1 MSYVIAY
8 LISLVLFT
16 MVDLIWLGV
25 VAKGFY
31 RSQLGAM
38 MADQINIGAAVAFY
52 LIYPVGLVA
61 FAVAPSL
68 HSGAWMD
75 AAARGALLGLVAYAA
90 YDLTNLATLRDWP
103 LPLTLV
109 DMLWGTTLSA
119 LTAVS
124 TVWLARF
131 L

>member
-1 MSYVIAY
+1 MTYVIAY
-8 LISLVLFT
+8 LTSLVLFT
-16 MVDLIWLGV
+16 VGDLIWLGV

-31 RSQLGAM
+31 RRQLGAL
-38 MADQINIGAAVAFY
+38 MADPVNLWAAAAFY
-52 LIYPVGLVA
+52 LIYSFGLVV
-61 FAVAPSL
+61 FAVAPVL

-90 YDLTNLATLRDWP
+90 YDLTNLATLRNWP

-119 LTAVS
+119 LVAAS
-124 TVWLARF
+124 TVWLARS